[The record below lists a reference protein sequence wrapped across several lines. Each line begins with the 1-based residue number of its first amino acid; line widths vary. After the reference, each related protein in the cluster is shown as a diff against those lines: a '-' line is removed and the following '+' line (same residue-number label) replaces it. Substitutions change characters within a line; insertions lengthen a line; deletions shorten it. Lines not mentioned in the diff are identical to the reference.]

1 MRIKRGSFRNIKA
14 IDHAHFF
21 AFCGSDRLFVDGG
34 FGAAVVSDTGSGT
47 GHACAWCRTPI
58 LSAYMDN
65 PIRLTDSDA
74 RDFFCPVF
82 RSCSAEA
89 TMFVFQY
96 RTIVRMQRP
105 TDVFESFGWIVPE
118 YRSACERYV
127 KWVSRR
133 IRAMAW
139 LRIQLR
145 LH

>member
-34 FGAAVVSDTGSGT
+34 FGAAVVSDTGPGPDT
-47 GHACAWCRTPI
+47 RARGAELPI
-58 LSAYMDN
+58 LSAYIDN

-74 RDFFCPVF
+74 RDFFCPIF

-105 TDVFESFGWIVPE
+105 ADVFESFGWIC
-118 YRSACERYV
+118 A
-127 KWVSRR
+127 
-133 IRAMAW
+133 
-139 LRIQLR
+139 
-145 LH
+145 